1 MAELIEIKV
10 PDIGDFDE
18 VEIIEVL
25 VAEGDSVEVNQDI
38 ITLESDKAA
47 MEIPSPADGVIKE
60 LKVAV
65 GQKVKQ
71 GDVIALAEAASTTT
85 TQAPA
90 PVKSAPAAPATP
102 TPEAAPEMAAAGG
115 LIDIKVPDIGDFDE
129 VEIIEVLV
137 SEGDS
142 VDVNQDIITLESD
155 KAAMEIPSPVAGTVK
170 QLKVAVGDKVKQGD
184 VIAIAE
190 TSAVASTPAPAAE
203 TTPISSGKET
213 AAAIVAEALSK
224 PAPETEAEPE
234 LAPFAPDSKSGIK
247 QAHASPSVRQFARE
261 LGVVLS
267 QVGGTGVKGRIT
279 KQDVQ
284 GFVKQKL
291 NAPAATIGGSA
302 IPPVPVVNFEKF
314 GEIESVELPRI
325 KKISGKHLHACW
337 LNIPHVTQFDEADIT
352 ELEQFR
358 KANKESAAKQGVNL
372 TPLVFIM
379 KAVVASL
386 KVYPE
391 LNASLSED
399 KEHLIMKS
407 YYNIGVAVDTPNGLM
422 VPVIKD
428 VDKKGFLEL
437 AGELGEI
444 SARARDGALTAK
456 DLQGGTFSISS
467 LGGIGG
473 SFFTP
478 IVNAPEVAILGI
490 GRHKMQPVWNGKEFE
505 PKLML
510 PLSVSY
516 DHRVVDGALGAR
528 FTTHLN
534 HMLSD
539 IRKVL
544 L

>member
-1 MAELIEIKV
+1 MADLIELVV

-25 VAEGDSVEVNQDI
+25 VAVGDSVEENQDI

-47 MEIPSPADGVIKE
+47 MEIPSTHAGVIKE

-65 GQKVKQ
+65 GDKVKE
-71 GDVIALAEAASTTT
+71 GSIMAIIEANDSSAA
-85 TQAPA
+85 APTA
-90 PVKSAPAAPATP
+90 PVKAEPAPIQKIEVKS
-102 TPEAAPEMAAAGG
+102 EAE
-115 LIDIKVPDIGDFDE
+115 L
-129 VEIIEVLV
+129 VEI
-137 SEGDS
+137 
-142 VDVNQDIITLESD
+142 
-155 KAAMEIPSPVAGTVK
+155 
-170 QLKVAVGDKVKQGD
+170 
-184 VIAIAE
+184 
-190 TSAVASTPAPAAE
+190 
-203 TTPISSGKET
+203 
-213 AAAIVAEALSK
+213 
-224 PAPETEAEPE
+224 
-234 LAPFAPDSKSGIK
+234 APFAPDNKSGVK

-261 LGVVLS
+261 LGVTLS
-267 QVGGTGVKGRIT
+267 AVNGTGDKGRIT

-284 GFVKQKL
+284 NFVKQKV
-291 NAPAATIGGSA
+291 NAPAAAATSGSA
-302 IPPVPVVNFEKF
+302 IPPVPVGNYEKF
-314 GEIESVELPRI
+314 GDIESTELSRI

-352 ELEQFR
+352 ELEKFR
-358 KANKESAAKQGVNL
+358 KDNKDNAAKQGVNL

-386 KVYPE
+386 KLYPE
-391 LNASLSED
+391 MNASLSED
-399 KEHLIMKS
+399 KENLIIKK

-422 VPVIKD
+422 VPVIRD

-444 SARARDGALTAK
+444 SLRARDGALTAK

-473 SFFTP
+473 GFFTP
-478 IVNAPEVAILGI
+478 IVNAPEVAILGV
-490 GRHKMQPVWNGKEFE
+490 GRHKMQPVWNGSEFA
-505 PKLML
+505 PRLML

-516 DHRVVDGALGAR
+516 DHRVVDGAMGAR

>member
-1 MAELIEIKV
+1 MADLIEIKV

-18 VEIIEVL
+18 VEIIDVL
-25 VAEGDSVEVNQDI
+25 ISEGDSVDVNQDL

-47 MEIPSPADGVIKE
+47 MEIPSTHQGTIKE
-60 LKVAV
+60 VKVAI
-65 GQKVKQ
+65 
-71 GDVIALAEAASTTT
+71 GDMIKEGTVIATLEASGNEGGNQSEAKAEVEEAEAEVEEAEVVPPSASGEAIAASVADKAPDKDVPKAST
-85 TQAPA
+85 
-90 PVKSAPAAPATP
+90 
-102 TPEAAPEMAAAGG
+102 EE
-115 LIDIKVPDIGDFDE
+115 L
-129 VEIIEVLV
+129 VEI
-137 SEGDS
+137 
-142 VDVNQDIITLESD
+142 
-155 KAAMEIPSPVAGTVK
+155 
-170 QLKVAVGDKVKQGD
+170 
-184 VIAIAE
+184 
-190 TSAVASTPAPAAE
+190 APY
-203 TTPISSGKET
+203 
-213 AAAIVAEALSK
+213 
-224 PAPETEAEPE
+224 
-234 LAPFAPDSKSGIK
+234 APDNKAGVK
-247 QAHASPSVRQFARE
+247 HAHASPSIRQYARE
-261 LGVVLS
+261 HGVTLS
-267 QVGGTGVKGRIT
+267 ALTGSGPKGRIT
-279 KQDVQ
+279 KEDVQ
-284 GFVKQKL
+284 TFIKQKVA
-291 NAPAATIGGSA
+291 APTQQATGSA
-302 IPPVPVVNFEKF
+302 IPSVPVINFEKF
-314 GEIESVELPRI
+314 GEIEDTELSRV

-352 ELEQFR
+352 ELEKFR
-358 KANKESAAKQGVNL
+358 KENKEMAAKQGVNL

-386 KVYPE
+386 KRYPE
-391 LNASLSED
+391 LNASLSEN
-399 KEHLIMKS
+399 KEHLIIKK

-437 AGELGEI
+437 AGELGEV
-444 SARARDGALTAK
+444 SSRAREGSLTSK

-478 IVNAPEVAILGI
+478 IVNAPEVAILGV
-490 GRHKMQPVWNGKEFE
+490 GRHKMQPVWNGNEFV
-505 PKLML
+505 PKLIL

>member
-1 MAELIEIKV
+1 MTELIEIRV
-10 PDIGDFDE
+10 PDVGDFDE

-25 VAEGDSVEVNQDI
+25 VAV
-38 ITLESDKAA
+38 
-47 MEIPSPADGVIKE
+47 
-60 LKVAV
+60 
-65 GQKVKQ
+65 
-71 GDVIALAEAASTTT
+71 
-85 TQAPA
+85 
-90 PVKSAPAAPATP
+90 
-102 TPEAAPEMAAAGG
+102 
-115 LIDIKVPDIGDFDE
+115 
-129 VEIIEVLV
+129 
-137 SEGDS
+137 GDS

-155 KAAMEIPSPVAGTVK
+155 KAAMEIPSPTAGVLK
-170 QLKVAVGDKVKQGD
+170 ELKVAVGDKVKQGD
-184 VIAIAE
+184 LIAIAEVSSANAPQETVVEKPAPTVESKPTEPAAIPTTSGLVEIKVPDIGDFDEVEIIEVLVAVGDSVDANQDIITLESDKAAMEIPSPVAGVIKELKVAIGEKVKQGDVIAIAE
-190 TSAVASTPAPAAE
+190 SASSAPVVEMPVAE
-203 TTPISSGKET
+203 VSSGKAT
-213 AAAIVAEALSK
+213 AAAIVAQAMSK
-224 PAPETEAEPE
+224 QAQSAAPEPE
-234 LAPFAPDSKSGIK
+234 LAPFAPDSKSAIK

-261 LGVVLS
+261 LGVILS
-267 QVGGTGVKGRIT
+267 QVGGSGVKGRIT
-279 KQDVQ
+279 KEDVQ
-284 GFVKQKL
+284 NFVKQKI
-291 NAPAATIGGSA
+291 NAPAVATGGSA

-314 GEIESVELPRI
+314 GAIESVELGRI
-325 KKISGKHLHACW
+325 EKISGKHLHACW

-358 KANKESAAKQGVNL
+358 KENKEAAAKQGVNL

-386 KVYPE
+386 KLYPE
-391 LNASLSED
+391 LNSSLSED
-399 KEHLIMKS
+399 KQYLIMKD

-478 IVNAPEVAILGI
+478 IVNAPEVAILGV

>member
-85 TQAPA
+85 TEASS
-90 PVKSAPAAPATP
+90 PVKSAPAAIATP
-102 TPEAAPEMAAAGG
+102 SPEAVPEVVAGG
-115 LIDIKVPDIGDFDE
+115 LIDIEVPDIGDFDE

-190 TSAVASTPAPAAE
+190 TSAVLSTPLPATE
-203 TTPISSGKET
+203 TIPVSSGKET

-224 PAPETEAEPE
+224 PAPEIEPEPE

-291 NAPAATIGGSA
+291 NAPAATTGGSA
-302 IPPVPVVNFEKF
+302 IPPVPIVNFEKF

-399 KEHLIMKS
+399 KEHLIIKS

-437 AGELGEI
+437 AGELGEV

-490 GRHKMQPVWNGKEFE
+490 GRHTMQPVWNGKEFE

>member
-1 MAELIEIKV
+1 MTELIEIRV
-10 PDIGDFDE
+10 PDVGDFDE

-25 VAEGDSVEVNQDI
+25 VAV
-38 ITLESDKAA
+38 
-47 MEIPSPADGVIKE
+47 
-60 LKVAV
+60 
-65 GQKVKQ
+65 
-71 GDVIALAEAASTTT
+71 
-85 TQAPA
+85 
-90 PVKSAPAAPATP
+90 
-102 TPEAAPEMAAAGG
+102 
-115 LIDIKVPDIGDFDE
+115 
-129 VEIIEVLV
+129 
-137 SEGDS
+137 GDS

-155 KAAMEIPSPVAGTVK
+155 KAAMEIPSPTAGVLK
-170 QLKVAVGDKVKQGD
+170 ELKVAVGDKVKQGD
-184 VIAIAE
+184 LIAIAEVGSANAPQETVVEKPAPTVESKPAEPAAIPTTSGLVEIKVPDIGDFDEVEIIEVLVAVGDSVDANQDIITLESDKAAMEIPSPVAGVIKELKVAIGEKVKQGDVIAIAE
-190 TSAVASTPAPAAE
+190 SASSAPVVEMPVAE
-203 TTPISSGKET
+203 VSSGKAT
-213 AAAIVAEALSK
+213 AAAIVAQAMSK
-224 PAPETEAEPE
+224 QAQSAAPEPE
-234 LAPFAPDSKSGIK
+234 LAPFAPDSKSAIK

-261 LGVVLS
+261 LGVILS
-267 QVGGTGVKGRIT
+267 QVGGSGIKGRIT
-279 KQDVQ
+279 KEDVQ
-284 GFVKQKL
+284 NFVKQKI
-291 NAPAATIGGSA
+291 NAPAVATGGSA

-314 GEIESVELPRI
+314 GAIESVELGRI
-325 KKISGKHLHACW
+325 KKISGKQLHACW

-358 KANKESAAKQGVNL
+358 KENKEAAAKQGVNL

-386 KVYPE
+386 KLYPE
-391 LNASLSED
+391 LNSSLSED
-399 KEHLIMKS
+399 KHYLIMKD

-478 IVNAPEVAILGI
+478 IVNAPEVAILGV

>member
-1 MAELIEIKV
+1 MADLIELVV

-18 VEIIEVL
+18 VEVIEVL
-25 VAEGDSVEVNQDI
+25 VAVGDTVEENQDI

-47 MEIPSPADGVIKE
+47 MEIPSSHAGVIKE
-60 LKVAV
+60 LK
-65 GQKVKQ
+65 
-71 GDVIALAEAASTTT
+71 
-85 TQAPA
+85 
-90 PVKSAPAAPATP
+90 
-102 TPEAAPEMAAAGG
+102 
-115 LIDIKVPDIGDFDE
+115 
-129 VEIIEVLV
+129 
-137 SEGDS
+137 
-142 VDVNQDIITLESD
+142 IT
-155 KAAMEIPSPVAGTVK
+155 
-170 QLKVAVGDKVKQGD
+170 VGDKVKEGS
-184 VIAIAE
+184 VIAMIEVSDDTAPKVE
-190 TSAVASTPAPAAE
+190 SEPVEVKAAPIPVAA
-203 TTPISSGKET
+203 TTK
-213 AAAIVAEALSK
+213 K
-224 PAPETEAEPE
+224 AEPE
-234 LAPFAPDSKSGIK
+234 LVEIAPFAPDSKSGVK
-247 QAHASPSVRQFARE
+247 HAHASPSVRQYARE
-261 LGVVLS
+261 LGVMLS
-267 QVGGTGVKGRIT
+267 AVSGSGDKGRIT
-279 KQDVQ
+279 KVDVQ
-284 GFVKQKL
+284 NFVKQKV
-291 NAPAATIGGSA
+291 NAPLAATGGSA
-302 IPPVPVVNFEKF
+302 IPPVPVINFEKF
-314 GEIESVELPRI
+314 GDVESVELSRI

-352 ELEQFR
+352 ELEKFR
-358 KANKESAAKQGVNL
+358 KENKDSAAKQGVNL

-379 KAVVASL
+379 KAVVAGL
-386 KVYPE
+386 KLYPE

-399 KEHLIMKS
+399 KETLIMKN

-428 VDKKGFLEL
+428 VDKKGFLEI

-478 IVNAPEVAILGI
+478 IVNAPEVAILGV
-490 GRHKMQPVWNGKEFE
+490 GRHKIQPVWNGSEFI
-505 PKLML
+505 PRLML

-534 HMLSD
+534 QMLSD

>member
-1 MAELIEIKV
+1 MADLIE
-10 PDIGDFDE
+10 
-18 VEIIEVL
+18 L
-25 VAEGDSVEVNQDI
+25 
-38 ITLESDKAA
+38 
-47 MEIPSPADGVIKE
+47 
-60 LKVAV
+60 
-65 GQKVKQ
+65 
-71 GDVIALAEAASTTT
+71 
-85 TQAPA
+85 
-90 PVKSAPAAPATP
+90 
-102 TPEAAPEMAAAGG
+102 
-115 LIDIKVPDIGDFDE
+115 KVPDIGDFDE

-137 SEGDS
+137 SVGDA
-142 VDVNQDIITLESD
+142 VEKNQDIITLESD
-155 KAAMEIPSPVAGTVK
+155 KAAMEIPASNAGVIK
-170 QLKVAVGDKVKQGD
+170 ELKVAVGDKVKQGS
-184 VIAIAE
+184 VIALIEAGS
-190 TSAVASTPAPAAE
+190 SAVEEKPAATHAEEVASQPAPAPKSA
-203 TTPISSGKET
+203 P
-213 AAAIVAEALSK
+213 APAPVAESTPEPALVESV
-224 PAPETEAEPE
+224 
-234 LAPFAPDSKSGIK
+234 PFAPDNKAGVK
-247 QAHASPSVRQFARE
+247 HAHASPSVRQFARE
-261 LGVVLS
+261 LGVILAAVN
-267 QVGGTGVKGRIT
+267 GTGTKGRIT
-279 KQDVQ
+279 KEDVQ
-284 GFVKQKL
+284 NFVKQKI
-291 NAPAATIGGSA
+291 NEPATVSGSGSV
-302 IPPVPVVNFEKF
+302 IPSVPVVNFEQF
-314 GEIESVELPRI
+314 GEIETIELSRI

-352 ELEQFR
+352 EMEAFR
-358 KANKESAAKQGVNL
+358 KANKEMAAKRGVNL

-386 KVYPE
+386 KLYPE

-399 KEHLIMKS
+399 KESLIIKN

-444 SARARDGALTAK
+444 SSRAREGALTAK

-478 IVNAPEVAILGI
+478 IVNAPEVAILGV

-505 PKLML
+505 PRLML

-528 FTTHLN
+528 FTTELN

-539 IRKVL
+539 MRKVL